1 MYTIANEL
9 EKKFRGAFTA
19 LGISESIPVLLQD
32 ASRSEYGDY
41 QVNGIMAAAKSQ
53 KCNPRELANKVIGAV
68 DCGNM
73 LSKIEVAGPGFINLH
88 LNDAYLSSYLM
99 QNGANPACKNSQN
112 DLIVVDYSAPNLAKE
127 MHVGHLRSTIIGD
140 ALVRMFEYLGNKVIR
155 RNHVGDWGTQFGML
169 TACLVENKQ
178 SAEELVLGDLESFY
192 RKAKVRFDE
201 DEIFAN
207 KSRDYVVK
215 LQGGDPEILAI
226 WRKFVDISLKHC
238 EIIYAKLGVKLTR
251 EDAVGESSYNDALA
265 PMVAN
270 LTKQNIIV
278 ESNGAKCVFFADGEI
293 NTKEETPFIV
303 QKSDGG
309 YLYATTDLAAID
321 DRVNKLGANRL
332 VYVIDARQS
341 LHMKQLFATSK
352 KAHLVKPDT
361 KLEHVAFGTM
371 MGEDGRP
378 FKTRSGDTIKLIN
391 LLDEAI
397 NRAYTIINERESEWS
412 EDAKQELATTMA
424 IASVKYADLAKNRVS
439 DYIFSFDK
447 MLAFDGNT
455 APYLLY
461 AYTRIQ
467 SILRKYTGEVEF
479 NTAEIIITNKD
490 EHNLAVMIAK
500 FSDHLVLSSNECY
513 PHYLCLY
520 LYNLAGLFMRFY
532 EACPILNA
540 ESDELI
546 ASRLHLANLT
556 AFTLKTGFD
565 VLGINTVDKM

>member
-9 EKKFRGAFTA
+9 EKKFRIAFTQ

-99 QNGANPACKNSQN
+99 QSGANPACKNSQN

-178 SAEELVLGDLESFY
+178 SAEELVLGDLETFY

-201 DEIFAN
+201 DEAFAN

-215 LQGGDPEILAI
+215 LQGGDPEILAL

-238 EIIYAKLGVKLTR
+238 EIIYAKLGVKLIR
-251 EDAVGESSYNDALA
+251 EDAVGESSYNDELA

-309 YLYATTDLAAID
+309 YLYATTDLAAVD

-352 KAHLVKPDT
+352 
-361 KLEHVAFGTM
+361 
-371 MGEDGRP
+371 
-378 FKTRSGDTIKLIN
+378 
-391 LLDEAI
+391 
-397 NRAYTIINERESEWS
+397 
-412 EDAKQELATTMA
+412 TMA

-479 NTAEIIITNKD
+479 NTAEIVITTQD

-513 PHYLCLY
+513 PHYLCSY

-532 EACPILNA
+532 EACPILTA
-540 ESDELI
+540 ENDELI

-556 AFTLKTGFD
+556 AITLKTGFD